1 MKKLTKRRMS
11 SCMFSLVVVMICVL
25 CMLVLMVPIVL
36 CEDIST
42 KLKVLFTVFSVVV
55 AIMIVLGFYVMYKVR
70 KMLTRH
76 EANMEEKDADM

>member
-55 AIMIVLGFYVMYKVR
+55 AIMIVLGFYVMYKVQ
-70 KMLTRH
+70 KMITEH
-76 EANMEEKDADM
+76 EANKEDKDADM

>member
-36 CEDIST
+36 GEDIST

-70 KMLTRH
+70 KMMTRH